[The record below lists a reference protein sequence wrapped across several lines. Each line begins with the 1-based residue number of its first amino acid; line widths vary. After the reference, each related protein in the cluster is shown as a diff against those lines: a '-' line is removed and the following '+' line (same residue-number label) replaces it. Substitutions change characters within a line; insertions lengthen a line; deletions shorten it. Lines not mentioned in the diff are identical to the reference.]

1 MYTARLFQAKVRLGV
16 CNPANTDANDRGGHA
31 CPHHAIT
38 VEQLTDAITKQWPS
52 SKLVEKKAY
61 HRIALDKLT
70 LGYAYVRGTRPAVEV
85 IKPTAAASTTTSP
98 IKTKADLT
106 KAINAMKAVEK
117 RAAKKAAA
125 AAKKA
130 S

>member
-1 MYTARLFQAKVRLGV
+1 MSAS
-16 CNPANTDANDRGGHA
+16 
-31 CPHHAIT
+31 AIT
-38 VEQLTDAITKQWPS
+38 VETVTAVTKQWPS
-52 SKLVEKKAY
+52 SQLVEKATTASRWTSSRSVRLRPRTLARRSRSSTLDGKY
-61 HRIALDKLT
+61 DYIA
-70 LGYAYVRGTRPAVEV
+70 
-85 IKPTAAASTTTSP
+85 

-106 KAINAMKAVEK
+106 KAINAMKAIEK

>member
-1 MYTARLFQAKVRLGV
+1 M
-16 CNPANTDANDRGGHA
+16 PAS
-31 CPHHAIT
+31 AIT

-52 SKLVEKKAY
+52 SSLVEKKAY

-85 IKPTAAASTTTSP
+85 IKADGSGKYDYIS
-98 IKTKADLT
+98 ISTKADLT
-106 KAINAMKAVEK
+106 KAINAMKKVESNATK
-117 RAAKKAAA
+117 LAAKKAAA
-125 AAKKA
+125 AAKKG